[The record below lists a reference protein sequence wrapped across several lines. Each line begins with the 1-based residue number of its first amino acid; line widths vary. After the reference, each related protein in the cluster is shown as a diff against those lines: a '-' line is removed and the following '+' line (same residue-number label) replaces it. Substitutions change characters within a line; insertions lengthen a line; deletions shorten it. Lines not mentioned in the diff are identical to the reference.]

1 MWNYK
6 NSNHLIFIKDFKVDR
21 FVLKSVE
28 IPPIRL
34 RIYVLDFVSVKTEL
48 IYMNFVMIF
57 PENFK
62 DNVTINIMVTKNCIN
77 SKEKKERIQL
87 LKNQL
92 EAFKA

>member
-6 NSNHLIFIKDFKVDR
+6 NNNHLVLKKDFKVDK

-34 RIYVLDFVSVKTEL
+34 RIYVFDFVSANIEL
-48 IYMNFVMIF
+48 TYINL
-57 PENFK
+57 
-62 DNVTINIMVTKNCIN
+62 TINIIVTKNCIN

-92 EAFKA
+92 DEFKE